1 MSSDTRTRIHCL
13 RPLPDLP
20 EPAGPRPSEHPS
32 QPGYTQGDAP
42 AAITRAIVGLLRR
55 RTGRGPPKAK
65 TLMSSDLAIVTLGDC
80 LTAAEKT
87 LAREGHSALATQFRD
102 ALHDGMR
109 AEAVAAVQAIT
120 GRQVTAYLS
129 AHEHDPELA
138 VIAFHLGPHAGRNGL
153 P

>member
-1 MSSDTRTRIHCL
+1 MSSDTHTRIHCL

-20 EPAGPRPSEHPS
+20 ESAKPRPVERPR
-32 QPGYTQGDAP
+32 QPGYAQSDAA

-87 LAREGHSALATQFRD
+87 LVREGHGALTTQFRD

-138 VIAFHLGPHAGRNGL
+138 VIAFHLGPHGGRNGH

>member
-20 EPAGPRPSEHPS
+20 EPAKRRPAERPR
-32 QPGYTQGDAP
+32 QPGYAQSDAA

-80 LTAAEKT
+80 LTTAEKT
-87 LAREGHSALATQFRD
+87 LAREGHSALTAQFRD
-102 ALHDGMR
+102 ALHHGMR
-109 AEAVAAVQAIT
+109 AEAVAVVQALK

-129 AHEHDPELA
+129 AQEHDPKPA
-138 VIAFHLGPHAGRNGL
+138 VIAFHLGPHAGRDGL
-153 P
+153 Q